1 MKQWLLSVKSNK
13 VKYIL
18 VFCVVV
24 QLLCTG
30 LCLVNFAQVR
40 KAGDRELSDYSDQ
53 LVEAI
58 SSDFQRN
65 NTYLQTI
72 MLTSSYRK
80 MFLYSNM
87 DWVNTVAR
95 LQETSALCNRQAY
108 TEYYFFALDVSRDS
122 FWRLLPYRFL
132 SPSTGRS
139 GPRFWR
145 PAGGRSATV
154 YTSC

>member
-30 LCLVNFAQVR
+30 LCLVNYAQVR

-58 SSDFQRN
+58 SSDLQRN
-65 NTYLQTI
+65 NTFLETI
-72 MLTSSYRK
+72 MLSSSYRK

-87 DWVNTVAR
+87 DWVNAVSR

-108 TEYYFFALDVSRDS
+108 TEFYFFASDASRGS
-122 FWRLLPYRFL
+122 FVEAVAVRIPF
-132 SPSTGRS
+132 S
-139 GPRFWR
+139 
-145 PAGGRSATV
+145 
-154 YTSC
+154 